1 MNARIDYGRLSSAI
15 EEWIR
20 ELVGG
25 ASAGGLVVGLSGGLD
40 SAVSAALGARAL
52 GREKVLGL
60 VMPCGSSG
68 RDTEDGLAIAG
79 HIGMD
84 TKVID
89 LTPVLEEFVRAGGL
103 ENISDLGRA
112 NIKARL
118 RMTALYAHSGNRLVL
133 GTSNYSEIRV
143 GYWTK
148 WGDGASDLLPIGRL
162 YKDEVRELAIVLGLP
177 DWVVERVPSAGL
189 WPGQSDE
196 AEMGVTYDEIREY
209 FTGGEV
215 PEGAASRISTM
226 VRNTEHK
233 RRQIPFF
240 DAREWME
247 END

>member
-1 MNARIDYGRLSSAI
+1 MNAGIDYGRLSLAI

-20 ELVGG
+20 EIVSG
-25 ASAGGLVVGLSGGLD
+25 ASAEGLVVGLSGGLD

-52 GREKVLGL
+52 GRDRVLGL
-60 VMPCGSSG
+60 IMPCGSSG
-68 RDTEDGLAIAG
+68 RDTEDGLSIAR
-79 HIGMD
+79 HIGID

-89 LTPVLEEFVRAGGL
+89 LTPVLEEFIRAGGL
-103 ENISDLGRA
+103 QGIGELGRA

-162 YKDEVRELAIVLGLP
+162 YKDEVRALAGSLGLP
-177 DWVVERVPSAGL
+177 QWIVDRVPSAGL

-196 AEMGVTYDEIREY
+196 AEMGVTYDDIRAY
-209 FTGGEV
+209 FTGGGVSEA
-215 PEGAASRISTM
+215 AASTIGRMIG
-226 VRNTEHK
+226 NTEHK
-233 RRQIPFF
+233 RRQVPYFH
-240 DAREWME
+240 AREWMG